1 MVVRGRVVVSYDTD
15 ANAVYYKVGEGKVA
29 RTEKARVNGL
39 DCLVD
44 YDSKGEV
51 VGYEILNMKVALGV
65 AAASA
70 GLTLLPHIKTQKH

>member
-1 MVVRGRVVVSYDTD
+1 MVRGRVIVSYDTD
-15 ANAVYYKVGEGKVA
+15 ANAVYYKVDEGKVA
-29 RTEKARVNGL
+29 RTEKARANGL

-65 AAASA
+65 AAANA